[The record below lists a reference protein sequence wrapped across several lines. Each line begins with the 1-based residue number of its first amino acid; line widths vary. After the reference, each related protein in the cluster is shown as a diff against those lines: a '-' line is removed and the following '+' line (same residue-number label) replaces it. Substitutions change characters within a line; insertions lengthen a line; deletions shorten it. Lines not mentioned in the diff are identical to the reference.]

1 MPNSAARA
9 FMRSTNASSLPATAS
24 AKTTVAS
31 FALITTHALMRSSTV
46 ICSPSL
52 SQMSEPPMPAACAE
66 AVSTSSR
73 CSVPASI
80 ASNTSKSVITFVMDA
95 QGRCTWADFSYNT

>member
-1 MPNSAARA
+1 MRQVALVVNPEAGHGSGRLLTPRVEAALADAGVAALTTMAQSAE
-9 FMRSTNASSLPATAS
+9 
-24 AKTTVAS
+24 
-31 FALITTHALMRSSTV
+31 HAA
-46 ICSPSL
+46 
-52 SQMSEPPMPAACAE
+52 AACAE